1 AGAGGTAGAEVCPRE
16 AEVPPPQR
24 AAAPRRCRAAARH
37 VQNHPPRTATR
48 RRTAELVIVGNR
60 DATARIHC
68 RRTASLAPDPQ
79 SSQLAGV
86 ETAGTRRRGIRV
98 EGAPV
103 RDRIKLVVINYY
115 AGPIAVLDDDNMV
128 KPIRD
133 VLIGLVYV

>member
-1 AGAGGTAGAEVCPRE
+1 
-16 AEVPPPQR
+16 
-24 AAAPRRCRAAARH
+24 
-37 VQNHPPRTATR
+37 
-48 RRTAELVIVGNR
+48 
-60 DATARIHC
+60 
-68 RRTASLAPDPQ
+68 
-79 SSQLAGV
+79 V

-133 VLIGLVYV
+133 VLIGLVYVDDGQIADMATRQTSIDGTFRVRLWPLVLLQAFAVGRPFVYVKVELGPDHAELLT